1 MLRSIGA
8 VILGVVA
15 WMVAATLANMLLG
28 ALLPGYAEVEKEMSF
43 TLSMLDGRLVVGVI
57 ASLAAGATCA
67 AIARGSSTAEV
78 VLAGLMVVIFLPIH
92 YALWAK
98 FPAWYHLAF
107 LVSLAPLV
115 LAGAEL
121 VRRARRAR

>member
-15 WMVAATLANMLLG
+15 WMVAATLANMLLR

-43 TLSMLDGRLVVGVI
+43 TISMLDGRLVVGVI

-67 AIARGSSTAEV
+67 AVARGNSTAEV
-78 VLAGLMVVIFLPIH
+78 VLAALMVVIFMPIH
-92 YALWAK
+92 YALWSK
-98 FPAWYHLAF
+98 FPPWYHLAF
-107 LVSLAPLV
+107 LISLAPLV

>member
-15 WMVAATLANMLLG
+15 WMVAATLANMVLR

-43 TLSMLDGRLVVGVI
+43 TISMLDGRLVVGVI

-67 AIARGSSTAEV
+67 AVARGNSTAEV
-78 VLAGLMVVIFLPIH
+78 VLAALMVVIFMPIH
-92 YALWAK
+92 YALWSK
-98 FPAWYHLAF
+98 FPPWYHLAF
-107 LVSLAPLV
+107 LISLAPLV

>member
-1 MLRSIGA
+1 MLRSLNG
-8 VILGVVA
+8 VIAGVVA
-15 WMVAATLANMLLG
+15 WIVAATLANMALR
-28 ALLPGYAEVEKEMSF
+28 ALLPGYAEVEMEMIF
-43 TLSMLDGRLVVGVI
+43 TLPMLDGRLVVGVI

-78 VLAGLMVVIFLPIH
+78 LLAGLLVLIFLPIH

-98 FPAWYHLAF
+98 FPVWYHVAF
-107 LVSLAPLV
+107 LVSIAPLV

-121 VRRARRAR
+121 LRRARRAR